1 MQSRSNF
8 FVFFLILTTLL
19 SCSQSKENPEGSLN
33 DVQFAVPATMEIP
46 YESASISF
54 RVQFGKAPKT
64 GDQIVLGSLSP
75 CAITN
80 ISNTSFD
87 VNIASLWPSLINGS
101 YDVSIKRGSASAKMG
116 TMQVT
121 VKAKETGVVVE
132 PEDGSTV
139 YGVVMCEGEGVA
151 DVSVSDGVEVV
162 RTNKDGIYQLKSKK
176 AHKYVFVSIPSGY
189 ETPCLGILPIMHIQ
203 LEKSATV
210 AERHD
215 FQLVKAQNQ
224 DHHTMLLLGDIHLAN
239 RNEDISQFSKFVT
252 DINKQVSATSG
263 PVYALTLGDMTWDL
277 YWKTNT
283 YGYKEYLRD
292 ANNIKNLTVYH
303 TIGNHDHSM
312 YEVGDI
318 NTVAEYKKVIA
329 PTYYSFNIGKVHY
342 VVLDDVE
349 CTNQTATTDE
359 KGNPCYTREY
369 NDKLVQEQIDW
380 LKKDLAYVPKTTPLV
395 VTMHIPMYNASGSGR
410 MSGYSTLAGILDDYP
425 QAHVYT
431 AHTHVIYNVDK
442 TASNHIFEHNAGA
455 ICATWWWTSHLTP
468 GVHIGQD
475 GSPGGYT
482 IMDVNGTNLSWQF
495 KGTGS
500 STDYQFRTYDRNQ
513 IFLSTDKYV
522 ANGDASHKGQF
533 EPDIWGTANASNEVY
548 INVWNWD
555 PSWKIEVSE
564 NGTKLATPTQV
575 TVKDPLHLIAYTAPR
590 LNKNASI
597 GFATKTN
604 SHTFKVK
611 ASSASSTLEI
621 KVTDRF
627 GREYTE
633 TMTRPKAFTVDQ
645 YKIQ

>member
-1 MQSRSNF
+1 
-8 FVFFLILTTLL
+8 
-19 SCSQSKENPEGSLN
+19 
-33 DVQFAVPATMEIP
+33 MEIP

-162 RTNKDGIYQLKSKK
+162 RTNKDGIYQLKSQK
-176 AHKYVFVSIPSGY
+176 AHNYVFVSIPSGY
-189 ETPCLGILPIMHIQ
+189 ETPCQGILPIIHIQ
-203 LEKSATV
+203 LTKAASV

-224 DHHTMLLLGDIHLAN
+224 DHHTMLMLGDIHLAN
-239 RNEDISQFSKFVT
+239 RTNDKSQFAQFVK
-252 DINKQVSATSG
+252 DLNAQVSATSG

-277 YWKTNT
+277 YWKVNT
-283 YGYKEYLRD
+283 YGYKEYLQD
-292 ANNIKNLTVYH
+292 ANAIKNLTVFH

-380 LKKDLAYVPKTTPLV
+380 LKKDLSYVPTTTPLV

-410 MSGYSTLAGILDDYP
+410 MGGYSTLAGILDDYP
-425 QAHVYT
+425 QAHVFT
-431 AHTHVIYNVDK
+431 AHTHVIYNVDN
-442 TASNHIFEHNAGA
+442 TATNHIFEHNAGA
-455 ICATWWWTSHLTP
+455 ICATWWWSAYETP
-468 GVHIGQD
+468 GIHIGQD

-482 IMDVNGTNLSWQF
+482 IVDVNGTNFSWQF
-495 KGTGS
+495 KATGS

-513 IFLSTDKYV
+513 IQITTDKYV
-522 ANGDASHKGQF
+522 SSGNASSQSSFAPG
-533 EPDIWGTANASNEVY
+533 IWSTANSSNEVY

-564 NGTKLATPTQV
+564 NGTKLATPEKV
-575 TVKDPLHLIAYTAPR
+575 TVKDPLHLIAYTAKR
-590 LNKNASI
+590 LNKNAKAT
-597 GFATKTN
+597 FATETN
-604 SHTFKVK
+604 AHTFKVK

-627 GREYTE
+627 GKVYTE